1 MNFFK
6 DKSKSFKNLFSIN
19 LKRASIFYFLKLIRV
34 KDSQDKLAVGFACGS
49 MVSFSPFIGFHFLLA
64 IIFAY
69 LFRGNIVASL
79 IGTFVGN
86 PFTFPFIWIFIY
98 KIGNIFFKNDQNLSL
113 ELTFQSLFDQ
123 GYDILIPMLIGSL
136 IVSIPIW
143 FISYFTVKY
152 EISQTGID
160 TINEPINIGIKMS

>member
-6 DKSKSFKNLFSIN
+6 DKSKRFKNLFSIN
-19 LKRASIFYFLKLIRV
+19 LKRASIFYFLKLVRV
-34 KDSQDKLAVGFACGS
+34 KDSQDKLAIGFACGS

-64 IIFAY
+64 VIFAY
-69 LFRGNIVASL
+69 IFRGNIVASL

-98 KIGNIFFKNDQNLSL
+98 KVGNIFFKNDQNVSL

-123 GYDILIPMLIGSL
+123 GYDILMPMLIGSL

-143 FISYFTVKY
+143 LISYFTLKFL
-152 EISQTGID
+152 
-160 TINEPINIGIKMS
+160 MSSFKKRRV

>member
-6 DKSKSFKNLFSIN
+6 NKLKNLKNLFSIN
-19 LKRASIFYFLKLIRV
+19 LKRASLFYFLKLVRV
-34 KDSQDKLAVGFACGS
+34 KDTQDKLAIGFACGS
-49 MVSFSPFIGFHFLLA
+49 MVSFTPFIGFHFFLA

-69 LFRGNIVASL
+69 ILRGNIVASL

-98 KIGNIFFKNDQNLSL
+98 KVGNIFFKNDQNVSL

-123 GYDILIPMLIGSL
+123 GYDILMPMLIGSL

-143 FISYFTVKY
+143 LISYFTLKFL
-152 EISQTGID
+152 
-160 TINEPINIGIKMS
+160 MSSLKKRRV

>member
-1 MNFFK
+1 MNFFRNK
-6 DKSKSFKNLFSIN
+6 LKSLKNLFSIN
-19 LKRASIFYFLKLIRV
+19 LKRASLFYFLKLIRV
-34 KDSQDKLAVGFACGS
+34 KDSKDKLAIGFACGS

-64 IIFAY
+64 VIFAY
-69 LFRGNIVASL
+69 ILRGNIIASL

-98 KIGNIFFKNDQNLSL
+98 KIGNIFFNNDQNFSL

-123 GYDILIPMLIGSL
+123 GYDILIPMMIGSL

-143 FISYFTVKY
+143 FISYFTVKFLMTSFKRRK
-152 EISQTGID
+152 I
-160 TINEPINIGIKMS
+160 

>member
-6 DKSKSFKNLFSIN
+6 NKSKSIKRLFSIN
-19 LKRASIFYFLKLIRV
+19 LKRASLFYFLKLIRV
-34 KDSQDKLAVGFACGS
+34 KDTQDKLAKGFACGS
-49 MVSFSPFIGFHFLLA
+49 MVSFTPFMGFHFLLA

-69 LFRGNIVASL
+69 IFRGNIVASL

-98 KIGNIFFKNDQNLSL
+98 KVGNLFFKNEQNSSI
-113 ELTFQSLFDQ
+113 ELNFQSLFDQ

-136 IVSIPIW
+136 VVSIPVW
-143 FISYFTVKY
+143 FISYFAVKFL
-152 EISQTGID
+152 
-160 TINEPINIGIKMS
+160 MSSFKKRKA

>member
-1 MNFFK
+1 MNFFRFK
-6 DKSKSFKNLFSIN
+6 LKSFKNLFSIN

-98 KIGNIFFKNDQNLSL
+98 KIGNMFFKNDQNLSL

-123 GYDILIPMLIGSL
+123 GYDILMPMLIGSL
-136 IVSIPIW
+136 IVSIPVW
-143 FISYFTVKY
+143 FISYFTVKFL
-152 EISQTGID
+152 
-160 TINEPINIGIKMS
+160 MSSFKKRKV

>member
-6 DKSKSFKNLFSIN
+6 NQLIRIKNLFSIN
-19 LKRASIFYFLKLIRV
+19 FKRASLFYFLKLVRV
-34 KDSQDKLAVGFACGS
+34 KDSKEKLALGFACGS

-64 IIFAY
+64 IFFAY
-69 LFRGNIVASL
+69 LLRGNLVAAL

-98 KIGNIFFKNDQNLSL
+98 KVGNIFFKNDNNFSL
-113 ELTFQSLFDQ
+113 EFTFQSLFDQ
-123 GYDILIPMLIGSL
+123 GYEILIPMLIGSL

-143 FISYFTVKY
+143 FISYFTVKFL
-152 EISQTGID
+152 
-160 TINEPINIGIKMS
+160 MSSFKRRKV

>member
-6 DKSKSFKNLFSIN
+6 NKSRSFKNLFSIN
-19 LKRASIFYFLKLIRV
+19 LKRASLFYFLKLVRV
-34 KDSQDKLAVGFACGS
+34 KDTQDKLAIGFACGS
-49 MVSFSPFIGFHFLLA
+49 MVSFTPLIGFHFFLA
-64 IIFAY
+64 VIFAY
-69 LFRGNIVASL
+69 ILRGNIVASL

-98 KIGNIFFKNDQNLSL
+98 NVGNIFFKNDQNVSL

-123 GYDILIPMLIGSL
+123 GYDILMPMLIGSL

-143 FISYFTVKY
+143 LISYFTLKFL
-152 EISQTGID
+152 
-160 TINEPINIGIKMS
+160 MSSFKKRKV

>member
-1 MNFFK
+1 MNFLK
-6 DKSKSFKNLFSIN
+6 NKLKSIKNLFSIN
-19 LKRASIFYFLKLIRV
+19 LKRATLFYFLKLIRV
-34 KDSQDKLAVGFACGS
+34 KDSKDKLAVGFACGS
-49 MVSFSPFIGFHFLLA
+49 MVSFTPFIGFHFLLA

-98 KIGNIFFKNDQNLSL
+98 KVGNIFFKNDKTFSL
-113 ELTFQSLFDQ
+113 EFTFQGLFNQ

-143 FISYFTVKY
+143 FISYFTVKFL
-152 EISQTGID
+152 
-160 TINEPINIGIKMS
+160 MSSFNKRKL

>member
-6 DKSKSFKNLFSIN
+6 NKSKSLKNLFSIN
-19 LKRASIFYFLKLIRV
+19 LKRASLFYFLKLVRV
-34 KDSQDKLAVGFACGS
+34 KDTQDKLAIGFACGS
-49 MVSFSPFIGFHFLLA
+49 MVSFTPLIGFHFFLA
-64 IIFAY
+64 VIFAY
-69 LFRGNIVASL
+69 IFRGNIVASL

-98 KIGNIFFKNDQNLSL
+98 KVGNIFFKNDQNVSL

-123 GYDILIPMLIGSL
+123 GYDILMPMLIGSL

-143 FISYFTVKY
+143 LISYFTLKFL
-152 EISQTGID
+152 
-160 TINEPINIGIKMS
+160 MSSFKKRKV

>member
-1 MNFFK
+1 MNLFIN
-6 DKSKSFKNLFSIN
+6 KSKIIKNLFSIN
-19 LKRASIFYFLKLIRV
+19 LKRASLFYFLKLIRV
-34 KDSQDKLAVGFACGS
+34 KDSQDKLAIGFACGS

-69 LFRGNIVASL
+69 ILRGNIVASL
-79 IGTFVGN
+79 IGTFIGN

-98 KIGNIFFKNDQNLSL
+98 KVGNIFFKNDQNFSL

-143 FISYFTVKY
+143 FISYFTVKFF
-152 EISQTGID
+152 
-160 TINEPINIGIKMS
+160 MSSFKKRKA

>member
-6 DKSKSFKNLFSIN
+6 NKSISLKNLFSIN
-19 LKRASIFYFLKLIRV
+19 LKRASLFYFLKLIRV
-34 KDSQDKLAVGFACGS
+34 KDSKDTLAIGFACGS
-49 MVSFSPFIGFHFLLA
+49 MVSFSPFIGFHFFLA

-69 LFRGNIVASL
+69 ILRGNIVASL

-98 KIGNIFFKNDQNLSL
+98 KIGNIFFKNDQNFSL
-113 ELTFQSLFDQ
+113 ELTFQSLFNQ
-123 GYDILIPMLIGSL
+123 GYDILIPMMIGSL

-143 FISYFTVKY
+143 FISYFTVKFLMTSFKRRK
-152 EISQTGID
+152 I
-160 TINEPINIGIKMS
+160 

>member
-1 MNFFK
+1 MNFLK
-6 DKSKSFKNLFSIN
+6 NKLKSIKNLFSIN
-19 LKRASIFYFLKLIRV
+19 LKRATLFYFLKLIRV

-64 IIFAY
+64 VIFAY
-69 LFRGNIVASL
+69 IFRGNIVASL

-98 KIGNIFFKNDQNLSL
+98 KVGNIFFKNNQDFSL

-143 FISYFTVKY
+143 LLSLIH
-152 EISQTGID
+152 I
-160 TINEPINIGIKMS
+160 

>member
-1 MNFFK
+1 MNFIRFK
-6 DKSKSFKNLFSIN
+6 LKSLKNLFSIN
-19 LKRASIFYFLKLIRV
+19 LKRASLFYFLKLVRV
-34 KDSQDKLAVGFACGS
+34 KDSQDKLAIGFACGS

-69 LFRGNIVASL
+69 ILRGNIVASL
-79 IGTFVGN
+79 IGTFIGN

-98 KIGNIFFKNDQNLSL
+98 KVGNIFFKNDQNFSL

-143 FISYFTVKY
+143 FISYFTVKFF
-152 EISQTGID
+152 
-160 TINEPINIGIKMS
+160 MSSFKKRKA